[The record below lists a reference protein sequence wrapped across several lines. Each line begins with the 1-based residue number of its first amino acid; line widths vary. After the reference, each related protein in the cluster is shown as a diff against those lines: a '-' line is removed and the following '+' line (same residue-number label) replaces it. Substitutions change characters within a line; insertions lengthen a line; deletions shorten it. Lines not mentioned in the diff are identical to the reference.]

1 MECTAC
7 TQTKFR
13 NISEH
18 TGKPLKQVNK
28 MSTRLVKEI
37 DKLSA
42 N

>member
-13 NISEH
+13 TISEH
-18 TGKPLKQVNK
+18 KPLKQVNK
-28 MSTRLVKEI
+28 MSTRLVKET